1 MGSCRWQA
9 CSTSLAGSLEGQ
21 RARKGVMITTS
32 QYSKEARD
40 YIKVIEKII
49 VLIDGGEL
57 AQLMIDYGIGV
68 TEVARYIVKKID
80 LDYFGDV

>member
-1 MGSCRWQA
+1 
-9 CSTSLAGSLEGQ
+9 
-21 RARKGVMITTS
+21 MITTS